1 MAYNGKDNFNN
12 ESNHDMRH
20 HILKLEIINMSIEYY
35 NNFAED
41 FIKGT
46 IVADLSE
53 LRDRFLKYLQ
63 VGVHILDLGCGS
75 GRDAKVFLEKGYQI
89 TAIDGSSA
97 CCKLAAD
104 YIDQEVLC
112 RTFKQ
117 LSFTE
122 EFEGIWASASL
133 LHVPYDE
140 LTEIFL
146 LIDQALK
153 PGGVLYASFK
163 YGDFEGQ
170 RNGRYFT
177 DLTEVR
183 LMTVL
188 KPINHFEIVETF
200 VTDDVRSG
208 HESVKWLNVIAR
220 KK

>member
-1 MAYNGKDNFNN
+1 M
-12 ESNHDMRH
+12 
-20 HILKLEIINMSIEYY
+20 
-35 NNFAED
+35 
-41 FIKGT
+41 
-46 IVADLSE
+46 
-53 LRDRFLKYLQ
+53 
-63 VGVHILDLGCGS
+63 
-75 GRDAKVFLEKGYQI
+75 
-89 TAIDGSSA
+89 
-97 CCKLAAD
+97 
-104 YIDQEVLC
+104 
-112 RTFKQ
+112 
-117 LSFTE
+117 
-122 EFEGIWASASL
+122 

-220 KK
+220 KKQTRIWGDYETEVF